1 MNHPHDA
8 NGRIS
13 RRDWLRS
20 LALGTG
26 AALSGCAT
34 RRQSATKLSS
44 DVISRENQRAGTRS
58 WLLENTR
65 IEPATKYRCPWIE
78 GYCSRT
84 SVRAGQRIQFHV
96 STNPPSPFTLDLY
109 RMGYYGGAGGRH
121 VLSLGPFAGKMQPD
135 PPIGPN
141 RLRECQWQPCATLK
155 IPRDWVS
162 GVYLGKL
169 TTQREALQSFLIF
182 IVRDERSADFI
193 FQCSDTTW

>member
-1 MNHPHDA
+1 MNHPHDS

-109 RMGYYGGAGGRH
+109 RMGYYGECDGMVDVAGSWIFLLRIDRTKIRIVDDHAVFYSNVRGRH
-121 VLSLGPFAGKMQPD
+121 SSTFP
-135 PPIGPN
+135 
-141 RLRECQWQPCATLK
+141 
-155 IPRDWVS
+155 
-162 GVYLGKL
+162 
-169 TTQREALQSFLIF
+169 LI
-182 IVRDERSADFI
+182 A
-193 FQCSDTTW
+193 